1 MKIIIRNSGN
11 AQKLKSCKYL
21 AERDQVPTNY
31 RRIYAGIAIDDNNN
45 IKFNWDN
52 DLDEDIIVLANDI
65 SGQFVKDRVNYIY
78 GYEYSKNASASEK
91 KLIRDYLKSLGYSA
105 TATDENVQEFVE
117 RGVLRIEKYVNL
129 NEFGATIHI
138 ESSKSPS
145 LVDLI
150 SQYISEYIE
159 SIHTDFSLVKKTYE
173 DVEFD
178 KNKAYN
184 ALLASN
190 YTPEQADREITFTVE
205 KFESL
210 KKSGELFQIK
220 RFIPKPIRSGFLN
233 FLKFKNEYERKL
245 YESLQGVNVLIFDD
259 FLTSGST
266 ISELV
271 RYLRSIHDENTLTAF
286 VLIKQ

>member
-1 MKIIIRNSGN
+1 MKLLIRNSRN
-11 AQKLKSCKYL
+11 P
-21 AERDQVPTNY
+21 VPANY
-31 RRIYAGIAIDDNNN
+31 RRIYAGITIDDNNN
-45 IKFNWDN
+45 VRFNWEN
-52 DLDEDIIVLANDI
+52 DSDEDIIVLADDV

-78 GYEYSKNASASEK
+78 GYEYSKNASVSEK
-91 KLIRDYLKSLGYSA
+91 KLMRDYLKSLGHSA
-105 TATDENVQEFVE
+105 ATSDENVNEFVE
-117 RGVLRIEKYVNL
+117 RGVLRIEKYVKF

-145 LVDLI
+145 LVDVI
-150 SQYISEYIE
+150 SGYVSEYTR
-159 SIHTDFSLVKKTYE
+159 SIHTDFTLVKKTYE

-178 KNKAYN
+178 EIKAYD
-184 ALLASN
+184 ALLAEN
-190 YTPEQADREITFTVE
+190 YTPEHAKREINFTAK

-210 KKSGELFQIK
+210 KHSGELFQIK

-233 FLKFKNEYERKL
+233 FLKFKNEHERKV

-266 ISELV
+266 IAELV
-271 RYLRSIHDENTLTAF
+271 RYLRSIHDDNTLTAF